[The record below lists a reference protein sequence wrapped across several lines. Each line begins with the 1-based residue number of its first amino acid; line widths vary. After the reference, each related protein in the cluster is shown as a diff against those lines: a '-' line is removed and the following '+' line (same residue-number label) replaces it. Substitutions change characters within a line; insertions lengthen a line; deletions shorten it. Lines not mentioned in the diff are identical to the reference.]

1 MDVLLYYIVWMSCLS
16 DRVAVLLNQIGQR
29 VDALYQIVWMSCFM
43 RSCGCVA
50 VSDSVDVLLYQIV
63 LDQQLKRKPQ
73 GKGPLAEIDFWRDR
87 NGCLG
92 SLVEQLKLPKV
103 GLTTQVMSSSHH
115 ITSDASVL
123 SAST

>member
-1 MDVLLYYIVWMSCLS
+1 MSCLS

-29 VDALYQIVWMSCFM
+29 VDALYQIVWMSCFI

-50 VSDSVDVLLYQIV
+50 VSDRVDVLLYQIV

-115 ITSDASVL
+115 ITPDASAL